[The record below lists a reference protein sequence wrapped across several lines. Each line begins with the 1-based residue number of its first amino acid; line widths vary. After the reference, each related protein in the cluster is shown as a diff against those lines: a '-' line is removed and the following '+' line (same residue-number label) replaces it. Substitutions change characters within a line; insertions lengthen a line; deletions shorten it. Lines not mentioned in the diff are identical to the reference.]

1 MGLFSYFKE
10 DAKPTASMAKE
21 RLQIL
26 IAHERNQRNA
36 PDFLPALQREIM
48 AVVAKYVSINDD
60 DIQVQIENQDQLSV
74 LELNITLP
82 N

>member
-1 MGLFSYFKE
+1 MGLLSFFKNE
-10 DAKPTASMAKE
+10 QPKSASVAKE

-26 IAHERNQRNA
+26 VAHERNQRNA
-36 PDFLPALQREIM
+36 PDYLPALQKDIM
-48 AVVAKYVSINDD
+48 AVVAKYVSITDEE
-60 DIQVQIENQDQLSV
+60 IQVEIDSNDKLSV

>member
-1 MGLFSYFKE
+1 MGLFGYFKE
-10 DAKPTASMAKE
+10 DNKASASVAKE

-36 PDFLPALQREIM
+36 PEFLPALQREIM
-48 AVVAKYVSINDD
+48 AVVAKYVNIKDD

>member
-1 MGLFSYFKE
+1 MGLFGYFKE
-10 DAKPTASMAKE
+10 DTKATASVAKE

-48 AVVAKYVSINDD
+48 AVVAKYVNIVDE
-60 DIQVQIENQDQLSV
+60 DIQVQVENQDQLSV

>member
-1 MGLFSYFKE
+1 MGLFGYFKE
-10 DAKPTASMAKE
+10 DTQATASVAKE

-48 AVVAKYVSINDD
+48 AVVAKYVNIVDE
-60 DIQVQIENQDQLSV
+60 DIQVQVENQDQLSV

>member
-1 MGLFSYFKE
+1 MGLLSFFKE
-10 DAKPTASMAKE
+10 EPKSTASVAKE
-21 RLQIL
+21 RLQVL
-26 IAHERNQRNA
+26 VAHERNQRNA
-36 PDFLPALQREIM
+36 PDYLPALQRDIL
-48 AVVAKYVSINDD
+48 AVIAKYANVNDD

>member
-1 MGLFSYFKE
+1 MGLFSYFKQ
-10 DAKPTASMAKE
+10 DQKASASVAKE

-26 IAHERNQRNA
+26 VAHERSQRNA

-48 AVVAKYVSINDD
+48 AVVAKYVNIGED
-60 DIQVQIENQDQLSV
+60 DIQVQVENQDQLSV

>member
-1 MGLFSYFKE
+1 MGLLGLFKNE
-10 DAKPTASMAKE
+10 EPKSASVAKE

-26 IAHERNQRNA
+26 VTHERTQRNA
-36 PDFLPALQREIM
+36 PDYLPALQREIM
-48 AVVAKYVSINDD
+48 AVVSKYVNVGDEDIN
-60 DIQVQIENQDQLSV
+60 VQIDNHDQLSV

>member
-1 MGLFSYFKE
+1 MGFFSYFKDE
-10 DAKPTASMAKE
+10 PKASASVAKE

-48 AVVAKYVSINDD
+48 AVVAKYVSIKDD
-60 DIQVQIENQDQLSV
+60 DIHVQIENQDQLSV

>member
-1 MGLFSYFKE
+1 MGLLGYFKNE
-10 DAKPTASMAKE
+10 PPKSASVAKE

-26 IAHERNQRNA
+26 VTHERNQRNA
-36 PDFLPALQREIM
+36 PDYLPALQREIM
-48 AVVAKYVSINDD
+48 AVVSKYVNVSDD
-60 DIQVQIENQDQLSV
+60 DINVQIDNHDQLSV

>member
-10 DAKPTASMAKE
+10 DSKPTASVAKE

-36 PDFLPALQREIM
+36 PEFLPALQREIM
-48 AVVAKYVSINDD
+48 EVVAKYVSIKAD

>member
-1 MGLFSYFKE
+1 MGLLSYFKDE
-10 DAKPTASMAKE
+10 PKASASVAKE

-26 IAHERNQRNA
+26 VAHERNQRNA
-36 PDFLPALQREIM
+36 PDYLPAMQRDIL
-48 AVVAKYVSINDD
+48 AVVSKYVNVDMDD
-60 DIQVQIENQDQLSV
+60 VQMQIDSQGQLST

>member
-10 DAKPTASMAKE
+10 EPKASASIAKE

-26 IAHERNQRNA
+26 VAHERNQRNA
-36 PDFLPALQREIM
+36 PDYLPALQRELM
-48 AVVAKYVSINDD
+48 AVIMKYVNVSDE
-60 DIQVQIENQDQLSV
+60 DIQVQIDNHDQLSV

>member
-1 MGLFSYFKE
+1 MSLFDYFKSE
-10 DAKPTASMAKE
+10 DKSSASVAKE

-26 IAHERNQRNA
+26 VAHERNQRSA
-36 PDFLPALQREIM
+36 PDYLPAMQRDIM
-48 AVVAKYVSINDD
+48 AVVAKYVNIDD
-60 DIQVQIENQDQLSV
+60 DNINVSLDNHDQLSV